1 MSDFDST
8 DSMLDAADYQ
18 IETLRQYRTAR
29 IDEHGEDEFTDAV
42 LYIIELLEAVR
53 DIESLVH
60 EVADDRIAQ
69 DTVETQDIRQTAEDA
84 RKTAEDAVTELKTLQ
99 NQFRV
104 RKREVD
110 TRISELTADTNDAIA
125 DLRNTLDGL
134 SSDVDSLKQTA
145 PTESTPDESV
155 ASLREDVER
164 LSSDVEAL
172 DERVSSLSRIPDPD
186 TLEQSVERVVEA
198 EQNARAA
205 KSTVTSLDAQ
215 IENRLDK
222 IRDDVDRLDA
232 MVNESQSPSAQSP
245 SAQSPSAQSPSAQS
259 LEVVGEVSFADERV
273 ARLESDLARLRDENE
288 VSDLAWR
295 LLRTHLIGLADT
307 TESEQSRQTP
317 SSVSA
322 PKSGSNLHLGMV
334 ALASLRWLRSA
345 DSWATGGELH
355 QHSEIPTG
363 KLSRDEVSGVLSPLF
378 KTHGV
383 AERQETETANATWEY
398 RLTDAG
404 LVCLREIGPHPSV
417 SETEFEKWVGQAG
430 QRLSD

>member
-1 MSDFDST
+1 MSGFDST

-69 DTVETQDIRQTAEDA
+69 DTVETQDIQQTAEDA
-84 RKTAEDAVTELKTLQ
+84 RKTAEDAVKDIKTLQ

-110 TRISELTADTNDAIA
+110 TRINELTADTNDSIA

-134 SSDVDSLKQTA
+134 SSDVDSLKQTVSKD
-145 PTESTPDESV
+145 STPDESV

-172 DERVSSLSRIPDPD
+172 DERVSSLSRIPDPE

-215 IENRLDK
+215 IENRLDR
-222 IRDDVDRLDA
+222 IRDDIDRLDA
-232 MVNESQSPSAQSP
+232 TVTDSQSPSAE
-245 SAQSPSAQSPSAQS
+245 S

-273 ARLESDLARLRDENE
+273 ARLESDLARLRDDNE

-334 ALASLRWLRSA
+334 ALAALRWLRSA
-345 DSWATGGELH
+345 DAWVTGGELH

-383 AERQETETANATWEY
+383 AERQGTETANATWEY

-404 LVCLREIGPHPSV
+404 LACLREMGPHPSV

-430 QRLSD
+430 KRLSD